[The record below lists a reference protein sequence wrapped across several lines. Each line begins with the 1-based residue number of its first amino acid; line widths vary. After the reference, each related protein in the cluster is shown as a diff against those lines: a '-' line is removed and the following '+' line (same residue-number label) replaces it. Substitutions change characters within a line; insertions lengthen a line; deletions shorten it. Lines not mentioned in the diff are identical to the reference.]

1 MDSRA
6 LGLGPHNK
14 GKDPAERLQ
23 HRVQRGSC
31 TYTFLLPEA
40 GDCDSSIAEYQVSN
54 SLQRDAPPVAEAK
67 WPVKRLQQLE
77 DIMENNTQWLQK
89 NQEHLS
95 QKMSAKT
102 KKILVE
108 RRSRVLT
115 RCWQT
120 AAQMWPGNASK
131 RLNVVAESERPSE
144 EGGPCSA
151 ASFTVLE
158 SSKGFYALYS
168 LSSLLGVNASYEK
181 LEGYIQEN
189 VRMEISDS
197 HFSVVQNHTA
207 AMLEIGTNLL
217 NQTAEQTRKLTD
229 VEMQQVL
236 NQTSRLE
243 IQVLENS
250 LSTNKLEKQLL
261 LQTQEISR
269 LQERNSFLEKKVLA
283 LEGKREEELQG
294 LRSEK
299 LEMQKLLSKQVDF
312 VGHLEQR
319 LGMALLNNT
328 ALQKQQTS
336 LAETVLCD
344 METSGGGWTVIQHR
358 KDGSM
363 DFQRTW
369 KEYKQGF
376 GSPSG
381 EYWLGNDFIHLLT
394 TQGSYSLR
402 IKLQDWE
409 NNEAYALYD
418 NFQVGPEEH
427 NYRLYVR
434 RYSGTAGRT
443 SSLSPSG
450 TEFSTKDVDNDRCAC
465 KCAQMAGGGWWFDAC
480 GPSNL
485 NGIYYPPTPA
495 LIRYNGMKWHYWKGP
510 SHSLKMASMMV
521 RPVDFRED

>member
-1 MDSRA
+1 MGGWWSSGSFFFLVWAGIDLGA
-6 LGLGPHNK
+6 LGLGPK
-14 GKDPAERLQ
+14 GKDAAERIQ
-23 HRVQRGSC
+23 HRVQQGSC
-31 TYTFLLPEA
+31 TYTFLLPEV
-40 GDCDSSIAEYQVSN
+40 GSCDSSAADYQVSN
-54 SLQRDAPPVAEAK
+54 SLQRDAPSVSEAK

-89 NQEHLS
+89 
-95 QKMSAKT
+95 
-102 KKILVE
+102 
-108 RRSRVLT
+108 
-115 RCWQT
+115 
-120 AAQMWPGNASK
+120 
-131 RLNVVAESERPSE
+131 
-144 EGGPCSA
+144 
-151 ASFTVLE
+151 
-158 SSKGFYALYS
+158 
-168 LSSLLGVNASYEK
+168 

-189 VRMEISDS
+189 VRMEMSDS

-229 VEMQQVL
+229 VEMQVL

-243 IQVLENS
+243 IQVLQNS

-261 LQTQEISR
+261 LQTHEISR
-269 LQERNSFLEKKVLA
+269 LQERNSFLERKVLT
-283 LEGKREEELQG
+283 LEGKREEELQS

-299 LEMQKLLSKQVDF
+299 LEMQRLLSKQMDF

-336 LAETVLCD
+336 LAETVKHLIGLVSQCNQISLPSLEEQTTFKDCAAAYKLGFTKSGVYTIRVPNTTETAKVLCD

-358 KDGSM
+358 KDGSV

-376 GSPSG
+376 GSPLG
-381 EYWLGNDFIHLLT
+381 EYWLGNDLIHSLT
-394 TQGSYSLR
+394 NQGSYSLR

-409 NNEAYALYD
+409 NIEAYALYEH
-418 NFQVGPEEH
+418 FQVGPEEQ
-427 NYRLYVR
+427 NYRLYAR
-434 RYSGTAGRT
+434 KYSGTAGRT

-485 NGIYYPPTPA
+485 NGIYFPPSPA
-495 LIRYNGMKWHYWKGP
+495 MMRYNGMKWHYWKGP
-510 SHSLKMASMMV
+510 SHSLKMTSMMI